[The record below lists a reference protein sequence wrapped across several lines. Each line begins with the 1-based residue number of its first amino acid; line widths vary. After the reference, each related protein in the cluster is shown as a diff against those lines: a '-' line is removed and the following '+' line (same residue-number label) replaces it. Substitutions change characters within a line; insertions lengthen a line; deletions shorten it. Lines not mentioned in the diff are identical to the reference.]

1 LYVSSILFAFKRLC
15 LLYLQRHKSNA
26 SLMKSKLI
34 LLFLVTCFS
43 NLQAQV
49 DTQKRFQSD
58 TRKYYVWN
66 TDFEKYELIE
76 TEYEHATIDIREI
89 GSKTN
94 GYIVISMIDNGQV
107 RMHHGSIYNFSK
119 DSDTEGSWS
128 IQSKYMRARLV
139 YNPKENTMTYMYDG
153 NNKRYKRLMVFTVA
167 PDELPEANLK
177 SVVRME

>member
-1 LYVSSILFAFKRLC
+1 
-15 LLYLQRHKSNA
+15 
-26 SLMKSKLI
+26 MKAKLI
-34 LLFLVTCFS
+34 LFFFFVCLV

-58 TRKYYVWN
+58 SRKYYIWN
-66 TDFEKYELIE
+66 ADFEKYELVE

-107 RMHHGSIYNFSK
+107 RMHHGSIYNFTK
-119 DSDTEGSWS
+119 DSDTEGAWS
-128 IQSKYMRARLV
+128 IQSKFMRARLI

-177 SVVRME
+177 SVVKAD